1 MRNSIMKGIKRLLN
15 FECNNIKL
23 RRFHL
28 LDKNFP
34 IYNSAVEKNTA
45 KCGLLKTVILM
56 EYVA

>member
-1 MRNSIMKGIKRLLN
+1 MKGIKRLLN

-28 LDKNFP
+28 FDKNFP
-34 IYNSAVEKNTA
+34 IYNSAVEKITG
-45 KCGLLKTVILM
+45 KYGLLKTVILM